1 MDSEI
6 IDISTIN
13 LGENKN
19 RSTNFGSGIELLMN
33 DNKKSSNSRLTSDIN
48 VDDLNSL
55 ENELNDLVDDA
66 NPNINLFEGK
76 SDLFNKT
83 ISLNFDDNANDKP
96 SGVRFSDTLN
106 EPSIGKATADGSTD
120 KTWDGFA
127 KFNNVPINPDK
138 PVSSQPQMSKEELL
152 REKFK
157 YLRKL
162 EALEQKGVN
171 LTKKYSMESPLAE
184 MQGEYEMIMEEKNK
198 QNSVKFQGNMLMAC
212 INGIEFLNNRFDP
225 FDVKLDGWSEQVNE
239 NMTDYDEVFG
249 ELYEKYKSKAS
260 MAPELKLLFQ
270 LGGSAM
276 MVHMTNT
283 MFKSAMPG
291 MDDILR
297 QNPDLMRQF
306 QTAAVNSM
314 SQTNPGF
321 GGFMNNIM
329 NPEPQVSM
337 GGGPP
342 PPMATQG
349 PNAPVPPSSRPGN
362 NSSFNNRPDLSAGF
376 NMGRNNFNPNQ
387 NDGINI
393 RENFAGANDSERSSR
408 RQPSS
413 RAEMKGPSD
422 ISDILSGLKT
432 KTINIQEAPSS
443 SSIQQNM
450 NSNTRTNTNSN
461 SISNSISNI
470 NLNDSST
477 ISISDLKE
485 LQADGN
491 MPKRSKRR
499 QKSDK
504 NTVSLDI

>member
-6 IDISTIN
+6 IDISELN
-13 LGENKN
+13 GPSLK
-19 RSTNFGSGIELLMN
+19 SSNFGGGLELLMN
-33 DNKKSSNSRLTSDIN
+33 DNKKAGPRPSSDIDI
-48 VDDLNSL
+48 DDLNNL
-55 ENELNDLVDDA
+55 ENELNDLVEDE
-66 NPNINLFEGK
+66 PGRNLFEGQ
-76 SDLFNKT
+76 SDMFSKGFSLNYDEKTSVRFDDSSKT
-83 ISLNFDDNANDKP
+83 I
-96 SGVRFSDTLN
+96 GQ
-106 EPSIGKATADGSTD
+106 ATAEGSPEN
-120 KTWDGFA
+120 KTWDGFT

-138 PVSSQPQMSKEELL
+138 PMSSQPQMSKEELL

-157 YLRKL
+157 FLRKL

-184 MQGEYEMIMEEKNK
+184 MQGEYEMIMEEKTK

-239 NMTDYDEVFG
+239 NMTDYDDVFG

-314 SQTNPGF
+314 SQQSPGF
-321 GGFMNNIM
+321 SGFMNNMM
-329 NPEPQVSM
+329 NPEPQVPMS
-337 GGGPP
+337 GPPP

-349 PNAPVPPSSRPGN
+349 PNAPMPPSSRPGN
-362 NSSFNNRPDLSAGF
+362 NSSFNSRPDLGAS
-376 NMGRNNFNPNQ
+376 MGRSSFNPNQ

-393 RENFAGANDSERSSR
+393 RENFSGANDGDRSTR
-408 RQPSS
+408 RGPGP
-413 RAEMKGPSD
+413 RAEMKGPAD

-432 KTINIQEAPSS
+432 KTINIQEAAP
-443 SSIQQNM
+443 QN
-450 NSNTRTNTNSN
+450 NNNTNSI
-461 SISNSISNI
+461 SI
-470 NLNDSST
+470 NDSST

-485 LQADGN
+485 LQTDGN

>member
-1 MDSEI
+1 MDGGI
-6 IDISTIN
+6 IDITSLN
-13 LGENKN
+13 LGDSGQS
-19 RSTNFGSGIELLMN
+19 RSSNFGSGIELLMN
-33 DNKKSSNSRLTSDIN
+33 DKKSSGGRPSSDIHI
-48 VDDLNSL
+48 DDLNTL
-55 ENELNDLVDDA
+55 ENELNDLVEETGPD
-66 NPNINLFEGK
+66 INLFEGK
-76 SDLFNKT
+76 SDMFSKN
-83 ISLNFDDNANDKP
+83 ISLNYDDDKP
-96 SGVRFSDTLN
+96 QQNVRFSDSATSL
-106 EPSIGKATADGSTD
+106 GQATAEGSPEN
-120 KTWDGFA
+120 KTWDGFT

-138 PVSSQPQMSKEELL
+138 PMSSQPQMSKEELL

-157 YLRKL
+157 FLRKL

-171 LTKKYSMESPLAE
+171 LTKKYSMDSPLAE
-184 MQGEYEMIMEEKNK
+184 MQGEYEMIMEEKSK
-198 QNSVKFQGNMLMAC
+198 QNSIKFQGNMLMAC

-239 NMTDYDEVFG
+239 NMTDYDDVFG
-249 ELYEKYKSKAS
+249 ELYDKYKSRAS

-314 SQTNPGF
+314 SQQSPGF
-321 GGFMNNIM
+321 SGFMNNIM

-342 PPMATQG
+342 PPMSTQG
-349 PNAPVPPSSRPGN
+349 PNAPMPPSSRPGN
-362 NSSFNNRPDLSAGF
+362 NSSFNSRPDLNAS
-376 NMGRNNFNPNQ
+376 MGRSSYNLNQ
-387 NDGINI
+387 NRDDGINI
-393 RENFAGANDSERSSR
+393 RENFAGANDGDRSGR
-408 RQPSS
+408 RGPSS
-413 RAEMKGPSD
+413 GPRAEMKGPSD

-432 KTINIQEAPSS
+432 KTINIQEAP
-443 SSIQQNM
+443 NNNN
-450 NSNTRTNTNSN
+450 NSNV
-461 SISNSISNI
+461 NI
-470 NLNDSST
+470 NDSST
-477 ISISDLKE
+477 ISISDLKD

>member
-1 MDSEI
+1 MDNEV
-6 IDISTIN
+6 IDISTIHLN
-13 LGENKN
+13 NHSSGSGSGSGSL

-33 DNKKSSNSRLTSDIN
+33 DKKKENGGGDNIHL
-48 VDDLNSL
+48 DDLNTL
-55 ENELNDLVDDA
+55 ENELNELVDDVG
-66 NPNINLFEGK
+66 IGSGRSLYDGQ
-76 SDLFNKT
+76 SDMFSKN
-83 ISLNFDDNANDKP
+83 ISLNYDEKP
-96 SGVRFSDTLN
+96 SVRFEDT
-106 EPSIGKATADGSTD
+106 PTQSIGQATAEGTGDA

-138 PVSSQPQMSKEELL
+138 AIPIQPQMTKEELL

-162 EALEQKGVN
+162 ETLEAKGVN

-184 MQGEYEMIMEEKNK
+184 MQGEYEMIMEEKTK

-225 FDVKLDGWSEQVNE
+225 FDVKLDGWSEQINE
-239 NMTDYDEVFG
+239 NMTDYDDVFG

-314 SQTNPGF
+314 GQSSPGF
-321 GGFMNNIM
+321 SGFMNNVM
-329 NPEPQVSM
+329 NPESM
-337 GGGPP
+337 NSPPP

-349 PNAPVPPSSRPGN
+349 MSSSANRPGN
-362 NSSFNNRPDLSAGF
+362 NNSFSNSRPDLMS
-376 NMGRNNFNPNQ
+376 GR
-387 NDGINI
+387 DGINI
-393 RENFAGANDSERSSR
+393 RESYAGANDGERSAR
-408 RQPSS
+408 TTRP
-413 RAEMKGPSD
+413 EMRGPSD

-432 KTINIQEAPSS
+432 KTINIQEAPV
-443 SSIQQNM
+443 QQGN
-450 NSNTRTNTNSN
+450 ND
-461 SISNSISNI
+461 
-470 NLNDSST
+470 DSST
-477 ISISDLKE
+477 ISISELKE
-485 LQADGN
+485 LQSEGT

-499 QKSDK
+499 PKSDK